1 MEIQQ
6 FFLEGLGHQS
16 YIVIDDESGMA
27 VVVDPRRDVDVYL
40 AAARHAGARITH
52 ILETHIH
59 NDYVT
64 GAREL
69 AAQTGAIIVAS
80 AGDAPLYDHRSVRE
94 GDSIE

>member
-1 MEIQQ
+1 MNIEQ

-16 YIVIDDESGMA
+16 YLITDEAGGCA
-27 VVVDPRRDVDVYL
+27 AVVDPRRDVDVYRE
-40 AAARHAGARITH
+40 AAYRAGVRITH

-69 AAQTGAIIVAS
+69 AAQLGASIIAS
-80 AGDAPLYDHRSVRE
+80 AGDPPH
-94 GDSIE
+94 